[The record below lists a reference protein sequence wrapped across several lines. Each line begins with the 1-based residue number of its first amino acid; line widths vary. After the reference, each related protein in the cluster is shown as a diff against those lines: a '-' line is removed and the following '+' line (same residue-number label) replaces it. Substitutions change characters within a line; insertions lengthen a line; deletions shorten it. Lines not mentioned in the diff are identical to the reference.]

1 MFYFVLNLV
10 NSCTLWCYASPEN
23 NYLAGVFLVPS
34 GLDVVLGFGWGSL
47 HWFVRFS
54 YSSSVALDTLAHL
67 LLLLLPGLNVTILT
81 DVVDFL
87 PVIPCVVFHG
97 NFSMI

>member
-10 NSCTLWCYASPEN
+10 NSCTLWRYASPEN
-23 NYLAGVFLVPS
+23 NYLAGVLLVPS
-34 GLDVVLGFGWGSL
+34 GLDMVLGFGWGSP
-47 HWFVRFS
+47 HWFVNFS
-54 YSSSVALDTLAHL
+54 YSPSVALDSLADL
-67 LLLLLPGLNVTILT
+67 PLLLLPGLNATILT
-81 DVVDFL
+81 GVVNFL